1 MREFMTEEIIKA
13 LPDILKKHI
22 STLKKTSLDETNR
35 EYMCESNRKVI
46 NFDKL
51 PNEFARGKKWKN
63 VPNSNDALT
72 VDQAG
77 NWYFIE
83 FKNGEVKKEHIYRKL
98 YDSLIMMLEL
108 GIFPDFDFIRN
119 YVYYILVL
127 KFYIQ
132 INHFYKEDNFL

>member
-77 NWYFIE
+77 N
-83 FKNGEVKKEHIYRKL
+83 
-98 YDSLIMMLEL
+98 
-108 GIFPDFDFIRN
+108 
-119 YVYYILVL
+119 
-127 KFYIQ
+127 
-132 INHFYKEDNFL
+132 